1 MPYKQRGRPRIK
13 GWSPL
18 EEVEQELYPDK
29 KQLTPAE
36 WERVLAAAKDRLYE
50 RTGYRIPP

>member
-1 MPYKQRGRPRIK
+1 MPSTRGRPRIK

-18 EEVEQELYPDK
+18 EEVEQELYPGK
-29 KQLTPAE
+29 KQLTPDE
-36 WERVLAAAKDRLYE
+36 WQRVLAIAKDRLYE